1 MSLNH
6 ILNGKEIVLHNP
18 DPSDSSTV
26 ISSVEPISLKVN
38 GNDVLSLN
46 DTDNEVSMA
55 NNFYVKEFGGGTH
68 VEIGNAAA
76 ADYSFL
82 INDTGY
88 LIINAPGIANCTQM
102 RVNGASKFFVCDTA
116 VKTDA
121 TTELQVLNTTNAT
134 SAGSG
139 CCILSGGLGAAG
151 DIYSGYGHIKTVYTD
166 QVEIS
171 TTDRDA
177 DGTYALRL
185 VDSDGNYYNAPTGFS
200 HVFRVN
206 NNSTAIMNIAA
217 AQIDVNVDI
226 DFNGND
232 HINESDKRTKENI
245 ELSDMDFL
253 QVVDDCAVHS
263 FNYKA
268 QYSNNQDGK
277 IGIIAQDLE
286 KANSSLVKTIEKKP
300 ICMCDHDHFDSQPCK
315 CHKEGTLDDC
325 LVLEQQKIIYTMWG
339 AIRQLSARVKE
350 LETA

>member
-1 MSLNH
+1 MSLKH
-6 ILNGKEIVLHNP
+6 VLRGKEIVLQNP
-18 DPSDSSTV
+18 DPSDSSCV
-26 ISSVEPISLKVN
+26 ISSVEPISLNVN

-55 NNFYVKEFGGGTH
+55 NNFYAKEFGGGTH

-76 ADYSFL
+76 SSYSFL
-82 INDTGY
+82 INETGY

-177 DGTYALRL
+177 DATYALRL
-185 VDSDGNYYNAPTGFS
+185 VDSDGNYYNVPTGFS

-206 NNSTAIMNIAA
+206 NNTTAIMNIAA

-232 HINESDKRTKENI
+232 HIGESDERTKENI
-245 ELSDMDFL
+245 ALADLDFL
-253 QVVDDCAVHS
+253 KIVDSCPVHS
-263 FNYKA
+263 YNYKA
-268 QYSNNQDGK
+268 EYTNNQSNK
-277 IGIIAQDLE
+277 IGIIAQHLE
-286 KANSSLVKTIEKKP
+286 QAEPSLVKTVVKKP
-300 ICMCDHDHFDSQPCK
+300 ICRCGASHFSSEPCECEK
-315 CHKEGTLDDC
+315 KGTIEDC
-325 LVLEQQKIIYTMWG
+325 RVLEQQKIIYTLWG
-339 AIRQLSARVKE
+339 AVRQLSAKVEAMSK
-350 LETA
+350 A